1 LTEKTDNKKKKEEPK
16 PQPGEDFLKQIQ
28 VNVRAMNAN
37 LGTFN
42 EKEKEKMATRDLIV
56 QTIKM
61 QLGGLS
67 NSLAE
72 IKDLSAE

>member
-1 LTEKTDNKKKKEEPK
+1 MDNKKKKEEPK

-42 EKEKEKMATRDLIV
+42 EKEREKMATRDLIV

-67 NSLAE
+67 NSLTE
-72 IKDLSAE
+72 IKDLSVE

>member
-1 LTEKTDNKKKKEEPK
+1 MDNKKKKEEPK

-42 EKEKEKMATRDLIV
+42 EKEREKMAARDLIV

-67 NSLAE
+67 NSLTE
-72 IKDLSAE
+72 IKDLSVE

>member
-1 LTEKTDNKKKKEEPK
+1 MTEKTDSKKKKEEPK
-16 PQPGEDFLKQIQ
+16 PQAGEDFLKQIQ

-56 QTIKM
+56 QTIKI